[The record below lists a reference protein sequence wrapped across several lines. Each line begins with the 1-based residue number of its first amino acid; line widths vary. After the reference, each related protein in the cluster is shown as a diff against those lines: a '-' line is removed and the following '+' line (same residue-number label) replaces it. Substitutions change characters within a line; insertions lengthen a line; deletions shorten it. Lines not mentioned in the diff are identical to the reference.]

1 MEAIILA
8 GGRGKRLANL
18 TTHTPKPML
27 SVAGKPFLVHIL
39 YTLRTRGITEVIISV
54 GYLRESIMRQLKNN
68 YGGMTIA
75 YAEEKSPLGTG
86 GGLFNALPLCK
97 KNDVLVLNGDSFSD
111 INYFDMMSKHKN
123 SSSRMTIGIKHVPDT
138 SRYGRV
144 NIKSGMISMF
154 EEKGVGG
161 PGFINVGVY
170 IVQREYLLSMETP
183 AVFSLER
190 DFLISKLDE
199 LKPRAY
205 KVNGYFIDI
214 GIPESYKLAQGYFR
228 MK

>member
-1 MEAIILA
+1 
-8 GGRGKRLANL
+8 
-18 TTHTPKPML
+18 
-27 SVAGKPFLVHIL
+27 
-39 YTLRTRGITEVIISV
+39 
-54 GYLRESIMRQLKNN
+54 
-68 YGGMTIA
+68 
-75 YAEEKSPLGTG
+75 
-86 GGLFNALPLCK
+86 
-97 KNDVLVLNGDSFSD
+97 
-111 INYFDMMSKHKN
+111 
-123 SSSRMTIGIKHVPDT
+123 MTIGIKHVPDT

-205 KVNGYFIDI
+205 KVNGYFIDN
-214 GIPESYKLAQGYFR
+214 GIPASYKLAQGYFR